1 MSRVESPSTS
11 NVFVRERT
19 TAAKADMRLRHPEPF
34 RERPGGLLR
43 GPASLGGG
51 SDADDDALGS
61 ALDGRP
67 TGSGGHTH
75 RDGRHVEV

>member
-19 TAAKADMRLRHPEPF
+19 PLRRRYPGLRHPEPF
-34 RERPGGLLR
+34 RERPSGLLG

-51 SDADDDALGS
+51 SDPDDDAVGS

-67 TGSGGHTH
+67 TGSGGSHAP
-75 RDGRHVEV
+75 